1 MKWWD
6 WKNLLGL
13 ETEHEP
19 YAPCRTAISL
29 GGGGARGLAHL
40 GVMQAIGECGIQTE
54 RIVGVSMGSLVGGM
68 CAVEPDILKVQT
80 RAIEF
85 LHSPIFQQKQQL
97 LFGDTPSRSAN
108 EDAGMFA
115 WYDRMKQFVSAH
127 RRFNR
132 AVTAPSLM
140 PKTLMWEAI
149 EFLLPDMD
157 LQDLPIPLSVV
168 CVDLLSG
175 HRIVL
180 EKGSLRDA
188 VHASTAI
195 PGFFPPVPWDDMLL
209 CDIGVF
215 DSLPNT
221 IARSYG
227 CDLTIGVD
235 VGQERSSITHC
246 NTALDVMTR
255 MQDIG
260 EQMLRR
266 HVRHNA
272 DIIVRPDVGH
282 VPWFDFRHAERL
294 IDEGRR
300 AGHQSIVQWRNR
312 FGNWES
318 ASASMGCDI
327 RFPRGERFSLKN
339 QPTSADRFK
348 RITE

>member
-6 WKNLLGL
+6 WKNLIGL
-13 ETEHEP
+13 KLERD
-19 YAPCRTAISL
+19 ARAACGTAIAL
-29 GGGGARGLAHL
+29 GGGGARGIAHL

-68 CAVEPDILKVQT
+68 CAIEPDIQKVQT

-85 LHSPIFQQKQQL
+85 LHSPIFQRKQQL
-97 LFGDTPSRSAN
+97 LFGDTPSRSAT
-108 EDAGMFA
+108 EDVGMFA

-149 EFLLPDMD
+149 EYLLPDID

-180 EKGSLRDA
+180 EKGSLREA

-195 PGFFPPVPWDDMLL
+195 PGFFPPVKWGEMLL
-209 CDIGVF
+209 CDLGVF

-227 CDLTIGVD
+227 CGLTIGVD
-235 VGQERSSITHC
+235 VGQERSPISDC
-246 NTALDVMTR
+246 KTALDVMMR

-266 HVRHNA
+266 HVRNNA
-272 DIIVRPDVGH
+272 DIIVRPNVGH
-282 VPWFDFRHAERL
+282 VPWFDFRSAEEL

-300 AGHQSIVQWRNR
+300 AGHEAIQHWKNHHGTWDTATDVI
-312 FGNWES
+312 
-318 ASASMGCDI
+318 GCDVRVPRHR
-327 RFPRGERFSLKN
+327 RFAPTGERRLH
-339 QPTSADRFK
+339 Q
-348 RITE
+348 